1 MESQEFI
8 GCDYPMMI
16 LRTDTAR
23 RSPGGCSGSGVTD
36 AETTTLTGNGC
47 GVFLTFVGGGDILN
61 VPREGFV
68 LGWGVRVRQAIY
80 GLCGGSVGGKW

>member
-1 MESQEFI
+1 MESQGFF
-8 GCDYPMMI
+8 GCDYPTMI

-47 GVFLTFVGGGDILN
+47 DDFFDFCGEWGYTN
-61 VPREGFV
+61 VRREGFV
-68 LGWGVRVRQAIY
+68 WSWDMRVRQAIH
-80 GLCGGSVGGKW
+80 GLCGGSVGEKL